1 MSVHP
6 ITTSDR
12 WKRSQTNEQN
22 RNISGAIGCL
32 VIENNSSLMVY
43 PLTGITSYRIQRE
56 DDPAV
61 SNNYCFKQNF
71 VPLPAKKDN
80 LKAEILRTTF

>member
-1 MSVHP
+1 
-6 ITTSDR
+6 
-12 WKRSQTNEQN
+12 
-22 RNISGAIGCL
+22 
-32 VIENNSSLMVY
+32 MVY

-61 SNNYCFKQNF
+61 SNNSCFKQNF